1 VAPWKLPLI
10 VAAIAVPIAASFVLV
25 GPGLGL
31 AMGSLVA
38 VSIVAVAVSQRPRG
52 QIGRDP
58 GEDGRRLLVV
68 VSHPVED
75 PDAIREIA
83 AEASGGGRRAAAE
96 VLVLA
101 PVRIGFL
108 DRWASDL
115 EGARQQAQDRLV
127 LTVASLAKV
136 GVAAEAR
143 VGDEDLVQ
151 AVEDQLGS
159 FPASEVILATGDD
172 DEDPAGAAAAAE
184 LDSRLRAGFRRLVV
198 SDRADR

>member
-1 VAPWKLPLI
+1 MTPWKLPLI
-10 VAAIAVPIAASFVLV
+10 VAVIVVPVAASFLLA
-25 GPGLGL
+25 GPGIGVAIGAL
-31 AMGSLVA
+31 AAVA
-38 VSIVAVAVSQRPRG
+38 IVAVAVSQRPRG
-52 QIGRDP
+52 GIGRAP
-58 GEDGRRLLVV
+58 SEDGRRLLLV
-68 VSHPVED
+68 VSRPVED
-75 PDAIREIA
+75 PDALREIA
-83 AEASGGGRRAAAE
+83 AEARAGERRAAE

-101 PVRIGFL
+101 PARLGFL
-108 DRWASDL
+108 DRWASDV
-115 EGARQQAQDRLV
+115 EGARRQAQERLV

-198 SDRADR
+198 SDRAGR